1 MIILDTHVLIFD
13 AIAPDKLSAKAH
25 KTLEAARE
33 KGELA
38 YCDISMWEISM
49 LLAKKRLTLSVDI
62 SSFLKDVI
70 SANRLT
76 VLPISPEIAK
86 LSISS
91 CFSHKDPADRLI
103 GATAIYYQA
112 YLVTCDSKLTAVR
125 ELKTL
130 W

>member
-25 KTLEAARE
+25 KTLEAGRE

-38 YCDISMWEISM
+38 CCDISMWEISM

-91 CFSHKDPADRLI
+91 CFSHKDPADRFI